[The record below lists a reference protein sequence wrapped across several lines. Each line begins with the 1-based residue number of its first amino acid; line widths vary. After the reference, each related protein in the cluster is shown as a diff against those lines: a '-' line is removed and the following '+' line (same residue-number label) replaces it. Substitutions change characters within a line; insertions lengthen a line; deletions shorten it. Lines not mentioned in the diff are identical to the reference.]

1 VGSSAEA
8 RGGDHGGCW
17 AGADVAMCD
26 VFLDDNEGF
35 GATKL
40 GFQRRTMSIR
50 LRRNAGFGLERTEI
64 I

>member
-1 VGSSAEA
+1 MAI
-8 RGGDHGGCW
+8 
-17 AGADVAMCD
+17 CD
-26 VFLDDNEGF
+26 VFLDGNDEGF